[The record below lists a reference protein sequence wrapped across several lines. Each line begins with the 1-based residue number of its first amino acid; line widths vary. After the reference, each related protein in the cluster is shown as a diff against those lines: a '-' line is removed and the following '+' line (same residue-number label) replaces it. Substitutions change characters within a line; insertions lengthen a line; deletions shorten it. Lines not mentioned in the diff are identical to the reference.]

1 MKSDILKF
9 GSSFL
14 QDFHTRS
21 VEENWNIIKSKLIS
35 LTEKYIP
42 SKMKPTRYNLSWFN
56 TSLKRLNRMVQRLY
70 NVQKK
75 SKTVS
80 DRTKYRD
87 TRKIYRKQLN
97 KTYYDYINNLI
108 ETPSSDQPKNFW
120 RFVKSKRQDNIG
132 VSTLE
137 EDNSNVSD
145 NYGKAN
151 VLNEYFHSISTEEK
165 LELTLLGVQKLL
177 ESLNVDKAGGPDGV
191 PTYILRELSH
201 ALAPILASLFQQKQ
215 VDAFISDFSK
225 AFDRVPHQRLL
236 HKLRHYGIQG
246 SLLSWIQ
253 VILAKKTQRVALEGV
268 LSNQCFVTSGV
279 HQGTVLGPSLFLIYI
294 NDLPFCI
301 SSTRLFADDCF
312 QYRSIN
318 SPVDCQ
324 NIQNDLYALIK

>member
-21 VEENWNIIKSKLIS
+21 VEENWNIIKTKLIS

-42 SKMKPTRYNLSWFN
+42 SKRKPTRYNLSWFN

-97 KTYYDYINNLI
+97 NSTPSS
-108 ETPSSDQPKNFW
+108 PSSDQPKNFW

-132 VSTLE
+132 VNTLE
-137 EDNSNVSD
+137 EDNTNVSD

-151 VLNEYFHSISTEEK
+151 VLNDYFHSISTEEK
-165 LELTLLGVQKLL
+165 LELTSLGVQKLL
-177 ESLNVDKAGGPDGV
+177 ESLNVDKAGGSDGV

-215 VDAFISDFSK
+215 IDAFISDFSK
-225 AFDRVPHQRLL
+225 AFGRVPHQRLL
-236 HKLRHYGIQG
+236 HKLSHYGIQG

-253 VILAKKTQRVALEGV
+253 VILAKRTQRVALEGV
-268 LSNQCFVTSGV
+268 LSNQCLRCS
-279 HQGTVLGPSLFLIYI
+279 
-294 NDLPFCI
+294 
-301 SSTRLFADDCF
+301 
-312 QYRSIN
+312 
-318 SPVDCQ
+318 
-324 NIQNDLYALIK
+324 